1 MSHIIRAATHLPQ
14 ALEERSNTL
23 LARGPR
29 VAMATT
35 VTSIRTRGTV
45 RIRSIHGGTSRP
57 GTEQSGSLFK
67 ATLETHGES
76 LHVHKLSTHLRSRS
90 PGLPVDQTL
99 NILTVVGSHALESG
113 SLHLLK
119 NEVTTIYLL
128 KLVGLAIEQQ
138 IPVIAPDTSIISS
151 LTNQILTEELGKSI
165 VVVVHP

>member
-1 MSHIIRAATHLPQ
+1 MSHIIRAATHLPH

-29 VAMATT
+29 MAMAMT
-35 VTSIRTRGTV
+35 VTSTRARGTV
-45 RIRSIHGGTSRP
+45 RVRSIHGGTSSP
-57 GTEQSGSLFK
+57 GMRQSGSLLK
-67 ATLETHGES
+67 ATLKTHRES
-76 LHVHKLSTHLRSRS
+76 LHVHNLSTHLRRRS
-90 PGLPVDQTL
+90 PVLPVDQTL
-99 NILTVVGSHALESG
+99 NILTVVGGHALERG

-119 NEVTTIYLL
+119 NEVTTIDLP

-138 IPVIAPDTSIISS
+138 VPVISPDTSIISS